1 MVSVVIR
8 GRRPLSLGL
17 EFSQAIRLLW
27 FLLLMALPTVTK
39 AQFTYTNT
47 DGIWSFTTNNS
58 YLTITGFSGSG
69 NATVPSSITFRWNG
83 HGILLTWPVTCIG
96 DGAFS
101 AFLGSPVD
109 APTSVTIS
117 DSVTNIGNYVFEEAI
132 NLTNLVIGAG
142 VASIGINGF
151 QWTYALQAITV
162 NSTNASYSSSGGV
175 LFNKSQTT
183 LIQYPTGNPTPNY
196 TIPNGV
202 TNIGDLA
209 FWLSFN
215 LTNVTIPPSV
225 ISIGNQAFASG
236 SVLNS
241 VCFTGNSPS
250 VTNDLSV
257 FADDNNVVYYLPTTT
272 GWGSLFDG
280 RPTAKWIPEIQNNG
294 VSFGV
299 QTNQFGFNIN
309 WANDQT
315 VVVDACTDLANPDWQ
330 PVQTNT
336 LTTGSA
342 YFSDPQWTNYPS
354 RYYRLRSQ

>member
-1 MVSVVIR
+1 MTMLPVVV
-8 GRRPLSLGL
+8 
-17 EFSQAIRLLW
+17 Q
-27 FLLLMALPTVTK
+27 

-47 DGIWSFTTNNS
+47 DGIWNFNTNNG
-58 YLTITGFSGSG
+58 YLTITAFTGSGSV
-69 NATVPSSITFRWNG
+69 TVPSSITFRWNG
-83 HGILLTWPVTCIG
+83 RGILLTWPVTCIG
-96 DGAFS
+96 DGVFS
-101 AFLGSPVD
+101 AFWDGCSV
-109 APTSVTIS
+109 TSVTIP

-132 NLTNLVIGAG
+132 DLTNLVIGAG
-142 VASIGINGF
+142 VASLGSDAF
-151 QWTYALQAITV
+151 RWTYGLQAITV

-183 LIQYPTGNPTPNY
+183 LIQYPTGNPAPNY

-202 TNIGDLA
+202 TNIGDWA

-280 RPTAKWIPEIQNNG
+280 RPTVKWLPQIQSNSAG
-294 VSFGV
+294 FGA
-299 QTNQFGFNIN
+299 QPNQFGFNLN
-309 WANDQT
+309 WASGQT
-315 VVVDACTDLANPDWQ
+315 VVVEACADLSNPVWQ
-330 PVQTNT
+330 PVSTNI
-336 LTTGSA
+336 LTGGAS

-354 RYYRLRSQ
+354 RYYRLRSL